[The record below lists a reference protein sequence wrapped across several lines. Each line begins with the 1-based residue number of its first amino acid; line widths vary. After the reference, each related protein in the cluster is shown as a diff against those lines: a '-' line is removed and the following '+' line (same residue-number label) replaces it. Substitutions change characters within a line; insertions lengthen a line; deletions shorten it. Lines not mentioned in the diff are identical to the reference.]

1 MFEIIAEKING
12 TRKTVG
18 AAILA
23 RDTAFVQDLA
33 VRQAAAGATWIDV
46 NAGTSPDREAD
57 DLAWLVETVQAVTDV
72 PLSIDSSN
80 PRAIEAALGRVAR
93 TPLVNSIS
101 GERSR
106 LEGVLPLVAAAGS
119 PVVALALDDHGI
131 PAGVEDRSRRDP
143 RAGRGDP
150 CRRDPRRARLPRP
163 ARDDH
168 LDEHRERVDRAGRDA
183 PGAAR
188 VPGRP
193 HDVRPVE
200 RVLRAPG
207 PEPRQSHLPDPG
219 DLRGARQ
226 RDPRSARPRPA
237 GRAARHAAG
246 PRPGPSLPRLHPCVP
261 SGPARGR
268 ASRAGAADCRDPD
281 CRDPDSTHLDRG
293 LDGDDTST
301 ETPTAPAQP
310 A

>member
-131 PAGVEDRSRRDP
+131 PAGVEDRFAVIRRLVEAT
-143 RAGRGDP
+143 RAAGIPD
-150 CRRDPRRARLPRP
+150 
-163 ARDDH
+163 
-168 LDEHRERVDRAGRDA
+168 ERVYLDPLVMTISTNTESALIALDVMRQVRREFPAAHMTSGLSNVSFGSRS
-183 PGAAR
+183 GA
-188 VPGRP
+188 
-193 HDVRPVE
+193 
-200 RVLRAPG
+200 
-207 PEPRQSHLPDPG
+207 S
-219 DLRGARQ
+219 
-226 RDPRSARPRPA
+226 
-237 GRAARHAAG
+237 
-246 PRPGPSLPRLHPCVP
+246 
-261 SGPARGR
+261 
-268 ASRAGAADCRDPD
+268 
-281 CRDPDSTHLDRG
+281 
-293 LDGDDTST
+293 
-301 ETPTAPAQP
+301 
-310 A
+310 